1 MSVGEMLL
9 GARER
14 AGKSLDD
21 VAAVTK
27 IRSSILA
34 AMEEDDFSHCG
45 GSVYARGQL
54 RSIASVIG
62 IDPDELVRA
71 YDAQE

>member
-1 MSVGEMLL
+1 M
-9 GARER
+9 
-14 AGKSLDD
+14 
-21 VAAVTK
+21 AAVTK
-27 IRSSILA
+27 IRPSILA

-62 IDPDELVRA
+62 IDPDELIRA